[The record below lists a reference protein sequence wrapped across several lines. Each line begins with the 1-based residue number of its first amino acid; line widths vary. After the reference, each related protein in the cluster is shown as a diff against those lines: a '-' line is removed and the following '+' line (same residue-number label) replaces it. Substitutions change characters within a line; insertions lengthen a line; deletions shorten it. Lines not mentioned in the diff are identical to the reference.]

1 MEKVLDRTV
10 KLKDGT
16 QVVLREMTPED
27 LDESLEFF
35 ASLPEEDRT
44 YLRRDVTDRRV
55 VERRIREMQSGNVK
69 RIVATKDGRIV
80 ADGSL
85 ELSGESWKAHVGELR
100 LIIAPA
106 FQRKGLGVLMSKE
119 LYAMAAAARVDE
131 IVVRMMRPQKGA
143 RRIFH
148 KLGFRE
154 ETILPDYVTD
164 RAGRKQDMI
173 LMRCDLKSLW
183 ADMESLLIYGDW
195 QRTR

>member
-1 MEKVLDRTV
+1 MEKALDRTV

-16 QVVLREMTPED
+16 EVVLREMTAED
-27 LDESLEFF
+27 LEESLEFF
-35 ASLPEEDRT
+35 GGLPEEDRK

-55 VERRIREMQSGNVK
+55 VERRIREMKSGHVK
-69 RIVATKDGRIV
+69 RIVATRDGRIV

-85 ELSGESWKAHVGELR
+85 ELSGESWKEHVGELR
-100 LIIAPA
+100 LIIAPS

-119 LYAMAAAARVDE
+119 LYTMAAAARVDE

-143 RRIFH
+143 RKIFH

-154 ETILPDYVTD
+154 ETVLPDYVTD
-164 RAGRKQDMI
+164 RAGHKQDMI
-173 LMRCDLKSLW
+173 LMRCDLKALW